1 MDNRPFNLQFCEHIQ
16 RVGLKNSQ
24 LAEKIQ
30 VQPETISRW
39 RTGESIPNRRNLIK
53 CIEPL
58 EFTELENGLTKFNE
72 LLESAK
78 HLKLNTKEQKQYF
91 PSQKT
96 NFDWGDRPEAKYFIG
111 RNNELKDLEKWIVQ
125 DKCRLVSIVGIG
137 GAGKTCLSVEF
148 AGVGKTELSS
158 QLAEKIAD
166 KFDYVIWR
174 GLKDIPPITYI
185 LSDIIKFLSDQ
196 KYVETSEPNLN
207 ILKNILLK
215 YLKEHHCLIIFD
227 NVEDIFHPEK
237 LVGEYRDENSAK
249 YGNLFKTLGEVAHK
263 SCLLLN
269 SRINPPEIEQL
280 ANDYEKQVHI
290 MPLSGINDEDG
301 RKIFNHINKNFVNS
315 SELDKYLPSFM
326 ENTKSNPF
334 MLERLAET
342 ITQHF
347 DGSVINFL
355 AEQSNQS
362 WKLDKFLENLFNH
375 LSKAEQEII
384 YWITINREPVTR
396 DELKDDM
403 LTSEHRD
410 KICDILLSLKQRFA
424 LGQNRKGEYLLQPIF
439 IEYFTGRFIKKII
452 KEIETGN
459 ILFIHR
465 YPLIKSTSKNYIR
478 ERQIDLILQ
487 PIWQQLVTEKGEH
500 WLEQQLQQILTNL
513 RKSPPAKGYTAGN
526 ILNLLCHNG
535 STDKIENY
543 DFSQLY
549 ISQAY
554 LQGKQLHNI
563 DFSYAEF
570 DRTSFTETFGSTL
583 CVAFSPNGKFLAT
596 GDVHNKVHLWERQNR
611 KYNKTLTGHGN
622 WVWSVAFSP
631 DSEFLASTDT
641 GHAIKLWKW
650 NQEKNSYNFYKTMKD
665 YYSVWSVSI
674 THQTVATGND
684 QGVIV
689 LWDIETGQCLGTLHG
704 HDLAIWC
711 VTFSPTGKLL
721 ASSSS
726 DKTIKIWDYHKQ
738 KCLQTL
744 TGHKDFIRSVDFSPD
759 EKLLVSGSDDTTV
772 KVWDLETGKY
782 IYNFSLHNNI
792 VRSVIFNPNGYEIIS
807 GSDDGQIRIW
817 NIKTGKPKQTLSQN
831 SMVSSID
838 IDPKTGQIVAGYEN
852 QSIGLWKENQRLHTW
867 QGYTTLAGT
876 VSFSPDDKILAST
889 HDDRVIRLW
898 NIKTG
903 KCIKTLIGHKHIIW
917 QAIFSL
923 DGKLLASGS
932 SDKTIK
938 IWNLKTGKCLK
949 TLETGNNNWIFVV
962 VFTHDDKFI
971 IAAGTDYTVKIWEVA
986 TGRLVKILK
995 GHTSLIAGIALNPKI
1010 PNILA
1015 SVSADRTIRVWNID
1029 TGNCIKILPI
1039 DTSADFSKN
1048 IAWIPKVDFS
1058 NDGQILAASRTN
1070 TKLFNICK
1078 DYKFIKELPGRMVT
1092 LIPNKNFMI
1101 SIDKNIKIWNIH
1113 SGECFID
1120 LPKEQVSNM
1129 GDIWFMELNHNSTKI
1144 AAVHEGGD
1152 IKIWGINM
1160 LTRKTKLLKTLYIPK
1175 PYEGTNITG
1184 IIGLN
1189 DAQKISLMELGAS
1202 YFDELD

>member
-1 MDNRPFNLQFCEHIQ
+1 M
-16 RVGLKNSQ
+16 S
-24 LAEKIQ
+24 
-30 VQPETISRW
+30 
-39 RTGESIPNRRNLIK
+39 
-53 CIEPL
+53 
-58 EFTELENGLTKFNE
+58 
-72 LLESAK
+72 
-78 HLKLNTKEQKQYF
+78 
-91 PSQKT
+91 
-96 NFDWGDRPEAKYFIG
+96 
-111 RNNELKDLEKWIVQ
+111 
-125 DKCRLVSIVGIG
+125 
-137 GAGKTCLSVEF
+137 
-148 AGVGKTELSS
+148 
-158 QLAEKIAD
+158 
-166 KFDYVIWR
+166 
-174 GLKDIPPITYI
+174 
-185 LSDIIKFLSDQ
+185 
-196 KYVETSEPNLN
+196 
-207 ILKNILLK
+207 
-215 YLKEHHCLIIFD
+215 
-227 NVEDIFHPEK
+227 NVEDVFQPGKHAGK
-237 LVGEYRDENSAK
+237 YRDNYKE
-249 YGNLFKTLGEVAHK
+249 YGYLFETLAETTHK

-269 SRINPPEIEQL
+269 SRVIPPEIKQLQNHDKVKILPLAGLSEQ
-280 ANDYEKQVHI
+280 E
-290 MPLSGINDEDG
+290 G
-301 RKIFNHINKNFVNS
+301 RKIFNNINENFINS
-315 SELDKYLPSFM
+315 PELDKQWQNFM
-326 ENTKSNPF
+326 ENSKGNPF
-334 MLERLAET
+334 MLERLAEN
-342 ITQHF
+342 ISQF
-347 DGSVINFL
+347 DGNITDFL
-355 AEQSNQS
+355 VEKANICWE
-362 WKLDKFLENLFNH
+362 LEVFLEVIFKR
-375 LSKAEQEII
+375 LSDTEKEIV
-384 YWITINREPVTR
+384 YWLCINREFVAR
-396 DELKDDM
+396 NDLKSD
-403 LTSEHRD
+403 LLASIS
-410 KICDILLSLKQRFA
+410 KQQICNTLSSLKQRFA
-424 LGQNRKGEYLLQPIF
+424 LEHNEKDEYSLQPLFMEYITSHL
-439 IEYFTGRFIKKII
+439 IEQIVYEIK
-452 KEIETGN
+452 TGN
-459 ILFIHR
+459 IEFLNR
-465 YPLIKSTSKNYIR
+465 YALLKTTSKNYIR

-487 PIWQQLVTEKGEH
+487 EIWGQLVTEKGEC
-500 WLEQQLQQILTNL
+500 WLKQQLQQIVTNL
-513 RKSPPAKGYTAGN
+513 QKNPPAKGYAAGN

-535 STDKIENY
+535 STDKLENK
-543 DFSQLY
+543 DFSYLY

-570 DRTSFTETFGSTL
+570 KNTTFTETFGSTL

-596 GDVHNKVHLWERQNR
+596 GDIHNKVHLWERQDR
-611 KYNKTLTGHGN
+611 KYIKTLTGHRN
-622 WVWSVAFSP
+622 WVWSIEFSP
-631 DSEFLASTDT
+631 NGEFLVSTDT
-641 GHAIKLWKW
+641 GNAIKIWKF
-650 NQEKNSYNFYKTMKD
+650 NQNDYEAYHTLED
-665 YYSVWSVSI
+665 YYSVWSVSV
-674 THQTVATGND
+674 TNQMLATGND

-689 LWDIETGQCLGTLHG
+689 MWNIETGQCLGTLHG
-704 HDLAIWC
+704 HELAVWC
-711 VTFSPTGKLL
+711 VKFSPNGRWL

-792 VRSVIFNPNGYEIIS
+792 VRSVIFNSNGYEIIS

-852 QSIGLWKENQRLHTW
+852 QSIGLWKENQSLHTW

-898 NIKTG
+898 DIKTG
-903 KCIKTLIGHKHIIW
+903 KCIKTLSGHKHIIW

-949 TLETGNNNWIFVV
+949 TLEAGNNNWIFVV
-962 VFTHDDKFI
+962 TFTHDDKFI

-995 GHTSLIAGIALNPKI
+995 GHTSLIAGIALNPKML
-1010 PNILA
+1010 NILA

-1029 TGNCIKILPI
+1029 TGNCIKILPL

-1070 TKLFNICK
+1070 TKLFNTCK
-1078 DYKFIKELPGRMVT
+1078 DYKFIKELPGRMVA

-1144 AAVHEGGD
+1144 AAVHEDGD
-1152 IKIWGINM
+1152 IKIWGVNM
-1160 LTRKTKLLKTLYIPK
+1160 LTRKTKLLKTLDVSK
-1175 PYEGTNITG
+1175 PYENTNITG

-1189 DAQKISLMELGAS
+1189 DAQKMSLMELGVS
-1202 YFDELD
+1202 YFDKFD